1 MVVVRS
7 LLLRCKWLGGGVVV
21 VRRLVLR
28 CKGLGG
34 GDCGNKKVGVE
45 M

>member
-1 MVVVRS
+1 MVVVRRLVLS
-7 LLLRCKWLGGGVVV
+7 CKGWVVMVV

-34 GDCGNKKVGVE
+34 GDGGSKKVGVE

>member
-1 MVVVRS
+1 MVM
-7 LLLRCKWLGGGVVV
+7 VV
-21 VRRLVLR
+21 VRRLVLS

-34 GDCGNKKVGVE
+34 GDGGSKKFGVE

>member
-1 MVVVRS
+1 MVVM
-7 LLLRCKWLGGGVVV
+7 VV
-21 VRRLVLR
+21 VRRLVLS

-34 GDCGNKKVGVE
+34 GVGGIRKFGVE